1 MSGHNRRSLLSVRRR
16 CFTLIELLVVISI
29 ISMLMSIMLPSLG
42 RAREMGQRVVCQ
54 SNMRQLGIG
63 WYTYSLEND
72 DSFCSP
78 DTLWNDGMYKVDYHW
93 VADGPDQPDN
103 IDGGTEQAIK
113 NGVLASYLSNTV
125 GVYKCKSDK
134 TELLRSYSISNT
146 MGGYNCG
153 CGNMTTPY
161 TSWSQINEPSNRLVF
176 IDADSTE
183 PAGEP
188 KWIRGGFWCLTEI
201 DPATAKWAY
210 TPFNNIT
217 ARHSLGTNV
226 AYADMHCGYRKWRD
240 QRTIAIANWDSLSSN
255 LEADNKDLDF
265 FLEVL
270 KGPMD

>member
-1 MSGHNRRSLLSVRRR
+1 MSGRNRRCEFSKRGGG
-16 CFTLIELLVVISI
+16 FTLIELLVVISI

-78 DTLWNDGMYKVDYHW
+78 NTEFNNFGGVDYHW
-93 VADGPDQPDN
+93 VADGPYDAGN
-103 IDGGTEQAIK
+103 TIGGTEEAIK
-113 NGVLASYLSNTV
+113 DGILSLYLSNTV

-134 TELLRSYSISNT
+134 TELLRSYSISNA

-161 TSWSQINEPSNRLVF
+161 TSWSQINEPSSRLVF

-188 KWIRGGFWCLTEI
+188 KWIAGGFWCLSDI
-201 DPATAKWAY
+201 DPAIARWAIPRY
-210 TPFNNIT
+210 NNIT
-217 ARHSLGTNV
+217 ARHSGGTNV

-240 QRTIAIANWDSLSSN
+240 QRTLAIANWDFSSSN
-255 LEADNKDLDF
+255 LDGDNKDLEF

>member
-1 MSGHNRRSLLSVRRR
+1 MSGRNRRCEFSIRGGG
-16 CFTLIELLVVISI
+16 FTLVELLVVISI

-78 DTLWNDGMYKVDYHW
+78 DTLWNDDGGVDYHW
-93 VADGPDQPDN
+93 VADGPYDAGN
-103 IDGGTEQAIK
+103 TIGGTEEAIK
-113 NGVLASYLSNTV
+113 DGILSLYLSNTV

-134 TELLRSYSISNT
+134 TELLRSYSISNV

-161 TSWSQINEPSNRLVF
+161 TSWSQINEPSSRLVF

-188 KWIRGGFWCLTEI
+188 KWIAGGFWCLSDI
-201 DPATAKWAY
+201 DPATARWAIPRY
-210 TPFNNIT
+210 NNIT
-217 ARHSLGTNV
+217 ARHSGGTNV

-240 QRTIAIANWDSLSSN
+240 QRTIAIANWDFSSSN
-255 LEADNKDLDF
+255 LDGDNKDLEF